1 MSIVL
6 TSRKEILIAHV
17 CSKCGEALIHK
28 CPLYTDGRAN
38 AFLHER
44 QKAEHAR
51 EMAYQQAMKDI
62 AMCNESP
69 RQLGSMTEVDT
80 GENREWAF
88 YQIEGLDRPCSC
100 GHVEPWQL
108 RKKSL
113 WNPVEGP
120 FRFRPL
126 IPNVPQESRP
136 FLLDSQEAVE
146 AWMENPSNPQNV
158 EKTAAGSQMTETER
172 KAEAE
177 ETFWVCSNCGT
188 NNKERV
194 SNCQGCGV
202 SKQWSEQKAAKKRK

>member
-6 TSRKEILIAHV
+6 TSRQEILIAHV

-44 QKAEHAR
+44 DKAEHAR

-62 AMCNESP
+62 AMCYESP
-69 RQLGSMTEVDT
+69 RQLGSMTEVET

-88 YQIEGLDRPCSC
+88 YQIEGLDKPCSC

-108 RKKSL
+108 RKKSI
-113 WNPVEGP
+113 WNPTEGP

-126 IPNVPQESRP
+126 IPDVPQESRP
-136 FLLDSQEAVE
+136 FLLDSQEAVA
-146 AWMENPSNPQNV
+146 AWLEDPANPANI
-158 EKTAAGSQMTETER
+158 EKSSVGAQMTAEEK

-177 ETFWVCSNCGT
+177 ETYWTCYKCQTRNRERIGT
-188 NNKERV
+188 
-194 SNCQGCGV
+194 CQGCGM
-202 SKQWSEQKAAKKRK
+202 SKQWSEAKAAKKK